1 MRNVGTYLLSVVLI
15 AGALSAVVSMATVK
29 WLYPKRPV
37 ERTPAAVQTA
47 ARTPD
52 PAPAQAQATPQPQA
66 QPQPAS
72 AEEKTALEF
81 IRRAAGGDTAGAA
94 ALAEGLTA
102 EALKEAITRHSPS
115 PQRVAKLP
123 GPAGSANVLVWVTL
137 GTNQGRSL
145 YQVNVAGGKV
155 RSVNGPMA
163 PEGGYGPFALALLD
177 EQARP
182 LDTAPYKGHA
192 LLLVSPRVPEPG
204 LPELLNQLQMAYASR
219 GIDVAVVM
227 DTRSPD
233 WAAAARAGGYKGPIW
248 RVKAR
253 LEDVPLVKKG
263 TLLGAYGILV
273 DRDGLAVAS
282 LAALEPLNYNLPD
295 ETPASIATV
304 VFRAYGLLP

>member
-1 MRNVGTYLLSVVLI
+1 MRNVGTYLLSVILV

-29 WLYPKRPV
+29 WLYPQRPT
-37 ERTPAAVQTA
+37 ERTPAAVQTT
-47 ARTPD
+47 RTAD
-52 PAPAQAQATPQPQA
+52 PAPAQPQPQPKTQPQPQA
-66 QPQPAS
+66 AS
-72 AEEKTALEF
+72 PEEKTALEF
-81 IRRAAGGDTAGAA
+81 IRRAAGGDVAGAA
-94 ALAEGLTA
+94 ALTEGLTA
-102 EALKEAITRHSPS
+102 EALKDAITRHSPT

-123 GPAGSANVLVWVTL
+123 SPAGSIDVLVWVNL
-137 GTNQGRSL
+137 GTNKGLSR
-145 YQVNVAGGKV
+145 YQVTVAGGKV
-155 RSVNGPMA
+155 RSFKGPMA
-163 PEGGYGPFALALLD
+163 PEGGYGPFMLTLLD

-182 LDTAPYKGHA
+182 LDMAPYKGHA
-192 LLLVSPRVPEPG
+192 LLLFSPRVPEPG

-253 LEDVPLVKKG
+253 LEDVPLVAKG

-282 LAALEPLNYNLPD
+282 LSALEPLNYNLPD
-295 ETPASIATV
+295 ETPASIAPA